1 MFKSDATDPLPTRD
15 RILRVALD
23 MFRERGVDAVTMREI
38 SKVAEVA
45 LGSAYYYFPSKEA
58 IVSAYYEHVQ
68 DAHHALVLSQ
78 ALKTPVL
85 AERMKI
91 LFHSK
96 FDVIQQDKKLLGTI
110 FKYAGEPEHPL
121 SVLGPGT
128 RNLQERGLDTIRLI
142 LKDQKIPAD
151 TEKLLV
157 LGLWA
162 LQMVFIMHFIYDET
176 ENQQVTREMID
187 QTLDLVAQV
196 LNLSTFPMLK
206 PMIQPFLEQ
215 VMAIVQKTQV
225 GPSVNG

>member
-1 MFKSDATDPLPTRD
+1 
-15 RILRVALD
+15 
-23 MFRERGVDAVTMREI
+23 MREI
-38 SKVAEVA
+38 SKAAKVA

-68 DAHHALVLSQ
+68 DTHHRLVNEQ
-78 ALKTPVL
+78 ALNSSGL
-85 AERMKI
+85 AERMKT
-91 LFHSK
+91 LFHLK
-96 FDVIQQDKKLLGTI
+96 FDVIQHDKKLLGTI

-121 SVLGPGT
+121 SVLGAGT
-128 RNLQERGLDTIRLI
+128 ANIQEQGLDTIRVI
-142 LKDQKIPAD
+142 LKDQKLPQD

-176 ENQQVTREMID
+176 ENQHTTREMID

-215 VMAIVQKTQV
+215 VLTLVQKSQV
-225 GPSVNG
+225 GPGLNR

>member
-1 MFKSDATDPLPTRD
+1 MFKSDAGDPSNTRN
-15 RILRVALD
+15 RILSTALG
-23 MFRERGVDAVTMREI
+23 MFRERGVEAVTMREI
-38 SKVAEVA
+38 SKAAGVA

-68 DAHHALVLSQ
+68 DTHHRLVTEQ
-78 ALKTPVL
+78 ALKTPL
-85 AERMKI
+85 LSERMKI
-91 LFHSK
+91 LFHTK
-96 FDVIQQDKKLLGTI
+96 FDVIQHDKKLLGTI

-121 SVLGPGT
+121 SVLGAGT
-128 RNLQERGLDTIRLI
+128 MNIQERGLETIRLV
-142 LKDQKIPAD
+142 LKDQKLPED

-176 ENQQVTREMID
+176 ENQHTTREMID

-196 LNLSTFPMLK
+196 LNLSTFPMLR

-215 VMAIVQKTQV
+215 VLTIVQKSQV
-225 GPSVNG
+225 GPRLNR